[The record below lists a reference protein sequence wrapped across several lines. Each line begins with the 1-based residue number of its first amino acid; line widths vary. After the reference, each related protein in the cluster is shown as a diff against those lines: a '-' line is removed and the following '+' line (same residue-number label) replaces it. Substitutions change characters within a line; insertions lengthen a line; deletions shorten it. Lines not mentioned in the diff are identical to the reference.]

1 MSTRRTAT
9 AGATALLLLAS
20 CSTGPSQEIRVGNA
34 ERSYR
39 YTVTLADQ
47 LVAHTRETFPDL
59 TFDLNKQAGADDWA
73 ACTDENYVNGGQPE
87 EYLWRASR
95 YLTIR
100 PADPPGTVQ
109 LIEPIAQAYLDAGWT
124 VRRDNRDQATS
135 PSLSLLKNGVSI
147 RFTARSLD
155 APPDETNTLYIHVYG
170 PCLDSPNDLGE
181 FDRNDPDAYF
191 DAH

>member
-9 AGATALLLLAS
+9 AGATALLLLAG
-20 CSTGPSQEIRVGNA
+20 CSTGPSQEVRVGNA

-59 TFDLNKQAGADDWA
+59 TFDLNKQAGADHWS

-87 EYLWRASR
+87 VYQWGASR

-109 LIEPIAQAYLDAGWT
+109 LIEPIAQAYIDAGWT
-124 VRRDNRDQATS
+124 IRRDERDQVTS
-135 PSLSLLKNGVSI
+135 PSYDLNKGGTMIGFV
-147 RFTARSLD
+147 ARSLD
-155 APPDETNTLYIHVYG
+155 APPERINTLIIHVYG

>member
-1 MSTRRTAT
+1 M
-9 AGATALLLLAS
+9 LLAG
-20 CSTGPSQEIRVGNA
+20 CSTGPSQEVRVGNA

-59 TFDLNKQAGADDWA
+59 TFDLNKQAGADDWS

-87 EYLWRASR
+87 VYQWGASR
-95 YLTIR
+95 YMTIR
-100 PADPPGTVQ
+100 PAYPPGTVQ
-109 LIEPIAQAYLDAGWT
+109 LIEPIAQAYIDAGWT
-124 VRRDNRDQATS
+124 IRRDNRDQATS
-135 PSLSLLKNGVSI
+135 PWFDLTKDGTLIS
-147 RFTARSLD
+147 FAARSLD
-155 APPDETNTLYIHVYG
+155 APPEWNNTLNIHVYG